1 MTPARGGPRAPAWPG
16 SLPVR
21 VRLALTCW
29 AVLVSPA
36 AACERHLTRSCP
48 SDLRG
53 HYRSGVHIRFDVPA
67 DPAYPSRVAAAL
79 TIDQLRK
86 YLYVGAVLAAAG
98 AAGLAVSRSL
108 GWGDQIQPLWLTMLM
123 GGLLAILY
131 WPWVR
136 LRARRRSSDY
146 AVEGAYEITDD
157 NILMRSG
164 SQSSGIAWDGVDRV
178 KDTPEFW
185 VLYVGQMPAT
195 VIPRRLLSAEDA
207 ETLRAYLAER
217 GLLQAR

>member
-1 MTPARGGPRAPAWPG
+1 MPGAPDTQ
-16 SLPVR
+16 LPVGP
-21 VRLALTCW
+21 V
-29 AVLVSPA
+29 
-36 AACERHLTRSCP
+36 
-48 SDLRG
+48 G

-86 YLYVGAVLAAAG
+86 YLYLGAALAAVG

-108 GWGDQIQPLWLTMLM
+108 GWGDQIQPLWLTVLM
-123 GGLLAILY
+123 GGLLAMLY

-164 SQSSGIAWDGVDRV
+164 SQSSGITWDGVDQV
-178 KDTPEFW
+178 KATPEFW
-185 VLYVGQMPAT
+185 ILYVGQMPAT
-195 VIPRRLLSAEDA
+195 VIPHRLLSAEDA

-217 GLLQAR
+217 GLLQVR